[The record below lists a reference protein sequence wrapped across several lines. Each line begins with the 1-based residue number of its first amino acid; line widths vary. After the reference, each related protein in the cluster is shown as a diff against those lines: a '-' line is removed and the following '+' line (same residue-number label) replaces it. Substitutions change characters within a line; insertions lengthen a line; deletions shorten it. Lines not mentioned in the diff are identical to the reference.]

1 MKRPAII
8 YGMRDRDKARRL
20 AALVGLTIA
29 AGLTVPEAIGRAI
42 F

>member
-8 YGMRDRDKARRL
+8 YGMTDRDKTRRL
-20 AALVGLTIA
+20 AVLVAVTIA